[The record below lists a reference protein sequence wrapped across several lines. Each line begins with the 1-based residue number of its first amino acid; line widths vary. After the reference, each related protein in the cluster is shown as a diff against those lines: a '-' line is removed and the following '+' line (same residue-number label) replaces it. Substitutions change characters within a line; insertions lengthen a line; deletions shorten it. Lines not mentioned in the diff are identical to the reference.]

1 MLLYERDNGM
11 NKKANDKI
19 KRILFSVLGA
29 IALLLLA
36 ACAFGVLPNERLP
49 LLSHWITTPWIA
61 LLVFLSAGTA
71 IWLFFYYVV
80 GVRGKGLKYVTIVIL
95 FTIMCIWL
103 YKNFGPFTEFLETN
117 LGTWGMIGVL
127 AVLIIVVG
135 IGLYVLF

>member
-1 MLLYERDNGM
+1 MT
-11 NKKANDKI
+11 NKPKDKI
-19 KRILFSVLGA
+19 KTILFSVLGA

-36 ACAFGVLPNERLP
+36 ACAFGVLPNDRLP
-49 LLSHWITTPWIA
+49 HISDRITTPWIA
-61 LLVFLSAGTA
+61 LLIFVIAGMA
-71 IWLFFYYVV
+71 IWFFFYFVV
-80 GVRGKGLKYVTIVIL
+80 GVRGKGIRYVTLVIL

-103 YKNFGPFTEFLETN
+103 YKNFGFITEFLETN

>member
-1 MLLYERDNGM
+1 M

-49 LLSHWITTPWIA
+49 LLNHCITTPWIA

-71 IWLFFYYVV
+71 IWFFFYYVV

-103 YKNFGPFTEFLETN
+103 YKNFGPITEFLETN

>member
-1 MLLYERDNGM
+1 MTNM
-11 NKKANDKI
+11 VKDKM

-36 ACAFGVLPNERLP
+36 ACAFGVLPNEKLP
-49 LLSHWITTPWIA
+49 LISDWITTPWIA
-61 LLVFLSAGTA
+61 LLIFVIAGTA
-71 IWLFFYYVV
+71 IWLFFYFVV

-95 FTIMCIWL
+95 FTIICIWL
-103 YKNFGPFTEFLETN
+103 YKNFGPITDFLETN

-135 IGLYVLF
+135 IGLFVLF

>member
-1 MLLYERDNGM
+1 M
-11 NKKANDKI
+11 DKI
-19 KRILFSVLGA
+19 KRILFSILGV

-36 ACAFGVLPNERLP
+36 ACAFGVLPNRRLP
-49 LLSHWITTPWIA
+49 VISNWITTPWIS
-61 LLVFLSAGTA
+61 FLIFVMAGVA
-71 IWLFFYYVV
+71 IWLFFCFVV

-95 FTIMCIWL
+95 FSIMCLWL
-103 YKNFGPFTEFLETN
+103 YKNFGFVTDFLEAN

>member
-11 NKKANDKI
+11 NNKANDKI

-61 LLVFLSAGTA
+61 LLVFLLAGTA

-80 GVRGKGLKYVTIVIL
+80 GVRGKGLKYVSIVIL

-103 YKNFGPFTEFLETN
+103 YKNFGPITEFLETN

>member
-1 MLLYERDNGM
+1 MKNRVKNKIQRIVLL
-11 NKKANDKI
+11 
-19 KRILFSVLGA
+19 VLGA

-49 LLSHWITTPWIA
+49 LLSHWITTPWISF
-61 LLVFLSAGTA
+61 LVVVLAGTA

-95 FTIMCIWL
+95 FTIMCILL
-103 YKNFGPFTEFLETN
+103 YKNFGPITEFLETN

-135 IGLYVLF
+135 VGLYVLF

>member
-1 MLLYERDNGM
+1 MKNRVKE
-11 NKKANDKI
+11 KTQ
-19 KRILFSVLGA
+19 RILLSVLGA

-49 LLSHWITTPWIA
+49 LISSWITTPWIA
-61 LLVFLSAGTA
+61 LLIFVIAGTA
-71 IWLFFYYVV
+71 IWFFFYFVV
-80 GVRGKGLKYVTIVIL
+80 GVRGKGMKYVTTVIL

-103 YKNFGPFTEFLETN
+103 YKNFGFITEFLEAN

>member
-1 MLLYERDNGM
+1 M